1 MKIITFLFI
10 LMSIS
15 SFSQIEENLLLHYK
29 FDGSVFDE
37 TENSFDGIANNI
49 TYTAD
54 RFGNENSAAYFNG
67 VNSFIDFPNL
77 AVLKPQL
84 PVTFSFWIRY
94 DGNNYQDRAVFN
106 TSFEEDISSGIFFNA
121 EAGTGKYGV
130 SFGDGS
136 PAYTPSTRRSY
147 SSNVIIVTNE
157 WHHITIVVADA
168 LNMEIYLDCKEGG
181 GSYSGSGG
189 TLFYS
194 STSGSLGR
202 HDRELGAPADYFKG
216 AIDDFKYWDRALSFD
231 EIYNDCHNLEIQE
244 INRSSLIIY
253 PNPAQNTLHIQG
265 NWDANATVQILDTL
279 GKKLLSSSLQHEM
292 DISNL
297 PNGIYFVK
305 FLDKASVSSK
315 KLIIKR

>member
-10 LMSIS
+10 LISIPS
-15 SFSQIEENLLLHYK
+15 LSQIEEDLLLHYK
-29 FDGSVFDE
+29 FDGSALDE
-37 TENSFDGIANNI
+37 TENGFDGAANNI

-67 VNSFIDFPNL
+67 VNSFIDLPNL
-77 AVLKPQL
+77 AQLKPQL

-94 DGNNYQDRAVFN
+94 DGWSYRDQAVFN

-130 SFGDGS
+130 SFGDGT
-136 PAYTPSTRRSY
+136 PAYTPSTRRSF
-147 SSNVIIVTNE
+147 SSNTTIVTNE
-157 WHHITIVVADA
+157 WHHITIVVVDA

-181 GSYSGSGG
+181 GTYSGSGG

-202 HDRELGAPADYFKG
+202 HDRELGAPADYFRG
-216 AIDDFKYWDRALSFD
+216 AIDEFKYWDRALGLE
-231 EIYNDCHNLEIQE
+231 EIYSGCHSLEIQE
-244 INRSSLIIY
+244 INKSSFIIH
-253 PNPAQNTLHIQG
+253 PNPAQDILRIQG
-265 NWDANATVQILDTL
+265 NWDANATIQIFDSL
-279 GKKLLSSSLQHEM
+279 GKKLLSSSLQHEV
-292 DISNL
+292 DISSL

-305 FLDKASVSSK
+305 FLDEASVTSK